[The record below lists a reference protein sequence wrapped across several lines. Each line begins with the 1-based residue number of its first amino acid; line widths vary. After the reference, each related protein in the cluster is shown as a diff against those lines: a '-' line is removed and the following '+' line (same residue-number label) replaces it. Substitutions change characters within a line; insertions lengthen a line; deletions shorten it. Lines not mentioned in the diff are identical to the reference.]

1 MSRFFGSRRNAL
13 ITLASA
19 VTISL
24 VAYLAYEV
32 YQESKDEHDGTDND
46 DTQQDHAD
54 EAVMLEHVEE
64 VIQIAESMPTSP
76 VAASPPKLKRRLAI
90 SARGI
95 LFNSSNPSDKWSAD
109 IDINPQARMALAR
122 LASLYELYV
131 VVVVRSDDD
140 KQQIIRALEN
150 AGILETTIGDSTV
163 WVDSESQRSSISDA
177 PSSEISAILNSSSS
191 IPPPSPTRRTGLMSA
206 SNVLFCQTEEGKA
219 HLVRHLLTLNGAS
232 KFTRPRAHAGYAGYI
247 DTNHDVVNHL
257 AGVLHSVTHVV
268 PGAPT
273 ATLISRGEVPG
284 MLTAYTKTDDNPA
297 PAASAGP
304 SSVSK
309 SVEVVSDIAES
320 TLYL

>member
-32 YQESKDEHDGTDND
+32 YQESKDEHDDTDND
-46 DTQQDHAD
+46 DTQQDHLDHVD

-109 IDINPQARMALAR
+109 IDINPQARMVLAR
-122 LASLYELYV
+122 LASLYELYI

-140 KQQIIRALEN
+140 KQQIIRALED

-191 IPPPSPTRRTGLMSA
+191 ISPP
-206 SNVLFCQTEEGKA
+206 
-219 HLVRHLLTLNGAS
+219 
-232 KFTRPRAHAGYAGYI
+232 
-247 DTNHDVVNHL
+247 
-257 AGVLHSVTHVV
+257 
-268 PGAPT
+268 
-273 ATLISRGEVPG
+273 
-284 MLTAYTKTDDNPA
+284 
-297 PAASAGP
+297 
-304 SSVSK
+304 
-309 SVEVVSDIAES
+309 
-320 TLYL
+320 